1 VDRNG
6 LSRRRQQ
13 SHGRIYVC
21 AMNKDWS
28 LSQEAFDALLD
39 WLDSDREQAGIK
51 YEEIRARLII
61 IFTGRSCAEAE
72 DLADETINR
81 VTSRLSAIKEQFT
94 GDRTR
99 YFFGVANKVYMEY
112 MRRKP
117 PQPSPF
123 PPTDSHQAEVE
134 FRCLEHCIESLSEE
148 NRYLL
153 LKYYGVEGGSKVDQ
167 RRQLAEELGIAPN
180 ALRIRAYRIRLGLQ
194 ECVEK
199 CIARAGE

>member
-1 VDRNG
+1 
-6 LSRRRQQ
+6 
-13 SHGRIYVC
+13 
-21 AMNKDWS
+21 MNKKWV

-51 YEEIRARLII
+51 YEEIRGRLIK

-81 VTSRLSAIKEQFT
+81 VTSRLSTIKEEFT

-99 YFFGVANKVYMEY
+99 YFFGVANKVHLEY

-123 PPTDSHQAEVE
+123 PPSDSKQAEIE
-134 FRCLEHCIESLSEE
+134 FRCLEHCIENLSEE

-153 LKYYGVEGGSKVDQ
+153 LKYYGAEGRLKIDQ
-167 RRQLAEELGIAPN
+167 RRELADELNIAPN

-199 CIARAGE
+199 CIARSHE

>member
-1 VDRNG
+1 
-6 LSRRRQQ
+6 
-13 SHGRIYVC
+13 
-21 AMNKDWS
+21 MNKNWS

-61 IFTGRSCAEAE
+61 IFTGRGCVDAE

-81 VTSRLSAIKEQFT
+81 VTQRLSTIKKEFT
-94 GDRTR
+94 GDPTR
-99 YFFGVANKVYMEY
+99 YFFGVANFILMEY

-123 PPTDSHQAEVE
+123 PPNDSNQVEVE
-134 FRCLEHCIESLSEE
+134 FRCLEQCMDSLSEE

-153 LKYYGVEGGSKVDQ
+153 LKYYGAEGGSKIDQ
-167 RRQLAEELGIAPN
+167 RKQLAEELGIAAN

-194 ECVEK
+194 QCVEK
-199 CIARAGE
+199 CIKRAEE

>member
-1 VDRNG
+1 
-6 LSRRRQQ
+6 
-13 SHGRIYVC
+13 
-21 AMNKDWS
+21 MNKNWS

-61 IFTGRSCAEAE
+61 IFTGRGCADAE

-81 VTSRLSAIKEQFT
+81 VTQRLSTIKKEFT
-94 GDRTR
+94 GDPTR
-99 YFFGVANKVYMEY
+99 YFFGVANFILMEY

-123 PPTDSHQAEVE
+123 PPNDSNQVEVE
-134 FRCLEHCIESLSEE
+134 FRCLEQCMDSLSEE

-153 LKYYGVEGGSKVDQ
+153 LKYYGAEGGSKIDQ
-167 RRQLAEELGIAPN
+167 RKQLAEELGIAAN

-194 ECVEK
+194 QCVEK
-199 CIARAGE
+199 CIKRAEE